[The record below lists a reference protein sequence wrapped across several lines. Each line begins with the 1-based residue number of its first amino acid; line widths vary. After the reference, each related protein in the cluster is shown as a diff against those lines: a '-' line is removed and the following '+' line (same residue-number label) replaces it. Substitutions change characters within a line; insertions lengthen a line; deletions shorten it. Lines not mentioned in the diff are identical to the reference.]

1 MQPMDGAME
10 TCKTCKNWK
19 PKNGNFQMADQ
30 RRNEGE
36 GGLCS
41 SDKLCE
47 NWGPTSYQ
55 PDALVYPYSEGAEA
69 FWTGPDFG
77 CVHHQKA

>member
-1 MQPMDGAME
+1 ME
-10 TCKTCKNWK
+10 TCKTCKHWK
-19 PKNGNFQMADQ
+19 PKNGNFPLTDP

-41 SDKLCE
+41 SNKLCE
-47 NWGPTSYQ
+47 WGPNSYQ
-55 PDALVYPYSEGAEA
+55 PDALVYPYSEGSEA

-77 CVHHQKA
+77 CVHHRKA